1 MSGSRIS
8 DGAAGGVD
16 MSEVSAGWT
25 DESRAGVDASM
36 KRARRT
42 AERVKTDA
50 GESCPDCGYVIT
62 AVSFPEIC
70 AYCGS
75 SF

>member
-1 MSGSRIS
+1 
-8 DGAAGGVD
+8 
-16 MSEVSAGWT
+16 MSESSVAWT

-36 KRARRT
+36 VRARRAT
-42 AERVKTDA
+42 ERVKTDA

>member
-1 MSGSRIS
+1 
-8 DGAAGGVD
+8 
-16 MSEVSAGWT
+16 MSENSIVWA

-36 KRARRT
+36 IRARRK
-42 AERVKTDA
+42 AERVNAEA
-50 GESCPDCGYVIT
+50 GESCPDCGYIIS
-62 AVSFPEIC
+62 AISFPEIC